1 MLVFSML
8 LLAVA
13 LCVAEPTANDSLAAL
28 HARGRTYSD
37 FLATAERRKEMW
49 QSNTAWGKVDPSLL
63 ARGRALKGPMR
74 LLVVLED
81 GCSDSANTIPYL
93 ATFAD
98 SLGGVLDIRL
108 VNSTEGKWVMERH
121 RTADGRA
128 ATPTVVLLDADG
140 NDVGCWVERPSALA
154 TWMNDTRPKV
164 SSQELMDGK
173 FAWYNS
179 DRGNAT
185 VSEILDM
192 LEHPGAAKC
201 GGNT

>member
-1 MLVFSML
+1 MLA
-8 LLAVA
+8 LALA
-13 LCVAEPTANDSLAAL
+13 LCVAEPAATDSLAVL
-28 HARGRTYSD
+28 HSRGRTYTA
-37 FLATAERRKEMW
+37 FLAGAERRKEMW
-49 QSNTAWGKVDPSLL
+49 QSNTAWGKVDPALL
-63 ARGRALKGPMR
+63 ARGRALPGPVR

-128 ATPTVVLLDADG
+128 ATPTVVMLDAEG
-140 NDVGCWVERPSALA
+140 NDVGCWVERPAALA
-154 TWMNDTRPKV
+154 TWMNENRSKV
-164 SSQELMDGK
+164 SQQELMDGK
-173 FAWYNS
+173 FAWYNT
-179 DRGNAT
+179 DRGT
-185 VSEILDM
+185 ETIREILDL
-192 LEHPGAAKC
+192 LEKPGAMGKC

>member
-1 MLVFSML
+1 MLAL
-8 LLAVA
+8 TAACAVSDA
-13 LCVAEPTANDSLAAL
+13 PADSLAAL
-28 HARGRTYSD
+28 HSRGRTYAA
-37 FLATAERRKEMW
+37 FLASAERRKEMW
-49 QSNTAWGKVDPSLL
+49 QSNTAWGKVNADLL
-63 ARGRALKGPMR
+63 ARGRALKGPVR

-98 SLGGVLDIRL
+98 SLGGILDIRL

-140 NDVGCWVERPSALA
+140 NDVGCWVERPLALA
-154 TWMNDTRPKV
+154 KWMNDNRSKL
-164 SSQELMDGK
+164 SQSELMDGK
-173 FAWYNS
+173 YAWYNN
-179 DRGNAT
+179 DRGAET
-185 VSEILDM
+185 VREILDM
-192 LEHPGAAKC
+192 IESPGSSKC

>member
-1 MLVFSML
+1 MLI
-8 LLAVA
+8 LALA
-13 LCVAEPTANDSLAAL
+13 LCVAEPADTDSLAAL
-28 HARGRTYSD
+28 HTRGRTYPA
-37 FLATAERRKEMW
+37 FLAGAERRKEMW
-49 QSNTAWGKVDPSLL
+49 QSNTAWGQVDPALL
-63 ARGRALKGPMR
+63 ARGRALAGPVR

-128 ATPTVVLLDADG
+128 ATPTVVLLDAEG
-140 NDVGCWVERPSALA
+140 NDAGCWVERPAALA
-154 TWMNDTRPKV
+154 KWMNENRSKM
-164 SSQELMDGK
+164 SGQELMDGK
-173 FAWYNS
+173 FSWYNT
-179 DRGNAT
+179 DRGKAT
-185 VSEILDM
+185 VAEILDM
-192 LEHPGAAKC
+192 IEHPGSSKC

>member
-1 MLVFSML
+1 ML
-8 LLAVA
+8 LLALA
-13 LCVAEPTANDSLAAL
+13 ICAAEPVAPDSLAAL
-28 HARGRTYSD
+28 HSRARTYAA

-49 QSNTAWGKVDPSLL
+49 QTNTAWGKVDPALL
-63 ARGRALKGPMR
+63 ARGRALTGPMK

-98 SLGGVLDIRL
+98 SLGGVLDIRV

-128 ATPTVVLLDADG
+128 ATPTVVLIDAEG
-140 NDVGCWVERPSALA
+140 NDAGCWVERPSALA
-154 TWMNDTRPKV
+154 KWMNENRPKL
-164 SSQELMDGK
+164 SQQELMDGK
-173 FAWYNS
+173 FAWYDK
-179 DRGNAT
+179 DRGAST
-185 VSEILDM
+185 ISEILDM
-192 LEHPGAAKC
+192 IEHPGSARC

>member
-1 MLVFSML
+1 MLI
-8 LLAVA
+8 LALA
-13 LCVAEPTANDSLAAL
+13 LCAAEPPAADSLAAL
-28 HARGRTYSD
+28 HAQGRTYAA

-49 QSNTAWGKVDPSLL
+49 QANTAWGKVDPALL
-63 ARGRALKGPMR
+63 ARGRALSGPMK

-98 SLGGVLDIRL
+98 SLGGVLDIRV

-128 ATPTVVLLDADG
+128 ATPTVVLIGADG
-140 NDVGCWVERPSALA
+140 NDAGCWVERPSALA
-154 TWMNDTRPKV
+154 KWMNDNRPKL
-164 SSQELMDGK
+164 SQQELMDGK
-173 FAWYNS
+173 FAWYDK
-179 DRGNAT
+179 DRGAAT
-185 VSEILDM
+185 INEILDM
-192 LEHPGAAKC
+192 IEHPGSAKC

>member
-1 MLVFSML
+1 MLA
-8 LLAVA
+8 LAVA
-13 LCVAEPTANDSLAAL
+13 LCITDPSVTDSLAAL
-28 HARGRTYSD
+28 HARGRTYAT
-37 FLATAERRKEMW
+37 FLAGAERRREMW
-49 QSNTAWGKVDPSLL
+49 RSNSAWGKVDPDLL
-63 ARGRALKGPMR
+63 ARGRALTGPLR

-121 RTADGRA
+121 RTGDGRA

-140 NDVGCWVERPSALA
+140 NDAGCWVERPKALA
-154 TWMNDTRPKV
+154 LWMNDNRAKL
-164 SSQELMDGK
+164 SDESLLDGK
-173 FAWYNS
+173 FAWYNQ
-179 DRGNAT
+179 DRGSAT
-185 VSEILDM
+185 IREILDV
-192 LEHPGAAKC
+192 LEHPSSSAKC

>member
-1 MLVFSML
+1 MLV
-8 LLAVA
+8 LAATCAAADV
-13 LCVAEPTANDSLAAL
+13 ESDSLAAL
-28 HARGRTYSD
+28 HARGRNYST
-37 FLATAERRKEMW
+37 FLASAERRKEMW
-49 QSNTAWGKVDPSLL
+49 RANSAWGKVNPDLL
-63 ARGRALKGPMR
+63 VRGRAIKGPVR

-128 ATPTVVLLDADG
+128 ATPTVVLLDAEG
-140 NDVGCWVERPSALA
+140 NDVGCWVERPGTLA
-154 TWMNDTRPKV
+154 KWMDENRSKL
-164 SSQELMDGK
+164 SQQELMDGK
-173 FAWYNS
+173 FSWYNT
-179 DRGNAT
+179 DRGAET
-185 VSEILDM
+185 VREILEM
-192 LEHPGAAKC
+192 IEHPGLSKC

>member
-1 MLVFSML
+1 MLI
-8 LLAVA
+8 LALA
-13 LCVAEPTANDSLAAL
+13 LCVAEPAATDSLAAL
-28 HARGRTYSD
+28 HSRGRTYAA
-37 FLATAERRKEMW
+37 FLAGAERRKEMW
-49 QSNTAWGKVDPSLL
+49 QSNTAWGKVEPALL
-63 ARGRALKGPMR
+63 ARGRALAGPVR

-128 ATPTVVLLDADG
+128 ATPTVVALDAEG
-140 NDVGCWVERPSALA
+140 NDVGCWVERPGALA
-154 TWMNDTRPKV
+154 KWMNENRSKV
-164 SSQELMDGK
+164 SGQELMDGK

-179 DRGNAT
+179 DRGMST
-185 VSEILDM
+185 VAEILDM
-192 LEHPGAAKC
+192 IEHPGAAQKC

>member
-1 MLVFSML
+1 MLA
-8 LLAVA
+8 LAMA
-13 LCVAEPTANDSLAAL
+13 LCTAAPPATDSLAAL
-28 HARGRTYSD
+28 HASGRTYAT
-37 FLATAERRKEMW
+37 FLAGAERRKEMW
-49 QSNTAWGKVDPSLL
+49 QSNTAWGKVDPALL
-63 ARGRALKGPMR
+63 ARGRALAGPLR

-98 SLGGVLDIRL
+98 SLGGILDIRL

-128 ATPTVVLLDADG
+128 ATPTVVLLDAEG

-154 TWMNDTRPKV
+154 RWMNENRPKL
-164 SSQELMDGK
+164 SQQELMDGK
-173 FAWYNS
+173 FAWYNQ
-179 DRGNAT
+179 DRGGE
-185 VSEILDM
+185 SIRGILDM
-192 LEHPGAAKC
+192 LEHPGASRC